1 MENIHDLAHFSPSSI
16 STILRDRSLSL
27 KTKYGQNFLI
37 NRDIVARILKYAA
50 VNKKDTILEIGPG
63 LGTLTFFLAERA
75 KILIAVE
82 IDGGFT
88 RYLSEKIKGHRI
100 ENIRLIN
107 KDFLRLKCNETMSIC
122 TPNKV
127 ISNFPYGI
135 GLKAIVKIVDEYE
148 SVKTIIGTVQ
158 NEIADRISAKPGKK
172 NYSSV
177 SVYLG
182 LLSKINVLERDIA
195 PANFFPAPAVS
206 SSIIKITKR
215 TGKLPVDKDVF
226 KDIIKSCFSNRRKS
240 LVNNLLTSHLE
251 IKKDRLRSIVL
262 NLYTDIHIRA
272 ERLSIQDFVRL
283 VKSLT

>member
-1 MENIHDLAHFSPSSI
+1 MENNHDLGFFTPSSI
-16 STILRDRSLSL
+16 STILHDRSLSL

-37 NRDIVARILKYAA
+37 NRDIVTRILKYADI
-50 VNKKDTILEIGPG
+50 NKGDTILEIGPG
-63 LGTLTFFLAERA
+63 LGTLTFFLAKGA
-75 KILIAVE
+75 KFLIAVE

-88 RYLSEKIKGHRI
+88 RYLKEKIEEFRI

-107 KDFLRLKCNETMSIC
+107 KDFLKLKCNETVSFG

-127 ISNFPYGI
+127 ISNFPYNI
-135 GLKAIVKIVDEYE
+135 GLKAIVKIVDEYT

-158 NEIADRISAKPGKK
+158 NEIANRISAKPGEK

-182 LLSKINVLERDIA
+182 FLSNISVIERDIA
-195 PANFFPAPAVS
+195 PRNFFPAPAVS
-206 SSIIKITKR
+206 SSIIKLTIHTEE
-215 TGKLPVDKDVF
+215 LPVDKGIF

-240 LVNNLLTSHLE
+240 LVNNLITSDLK
-251 IKKDRLRSIVL
+251 IKKDQLRFTVM
-262 NLYTDIHIRA
+262 NLFSDIHIRA
-272 ERLSIQDFVRL
+272 EHLSIQDFVKL